1 MPGAERAQST
11 VMVAGSELRIVEVV
25 AHLPD
30 ASNTTVLARSDDDT
44 LWVYKPAAGE
54 APLWDFPW
62 RTLAA
67 REALTY
73 EVSHAMGLGV
83 VPLTLLADGPY
94 GPGSAQR
101 YLDEDR
107 TFDPRPLFT
116 EHPDARL
123 WPIAVLDIVTN
134 NADRKVGHI
143 FKQRGDDTLWA
154 IDNGL
159 TFHPAPKL
167 RTVLWGFAGHDLPE
181 SLCEPLHVL
190 LEHLQGPLGGRISEL
205 LGPEAR
211 DTTVART
218 RDLLGRP
225 VHPDPPEDR
234 PPLPWPVW

>member
-1 MPGAERAQST
+1 
-11 VMVAGSELRIVEVV
+11 MVAGSELELVEVV
-25 AHLPD
+25 SHLPD
-30 ASNTTVLARSDDDT
+30 ASNTTVLARSADGS

-67 REALTY
+67 RETLTF
-73 EVSHAMGLGV
+73 EVSEAMGLGV
-83 VPLTLLADGPY
+83 VPLTVLADGPY

-101 YLDEDR
+101 FLDED
-107 TFDPRPLFT
+107 TAFDPRPLFAGR
-116 EHPDARL
+116 PDPRL

-167 RTVLWGFAGHDLPE
+167 RTVLWGFAGDDIPGI
-181 SLCEPLHVL
+181 LCDPLRVL
-190 LEHLQGPLGGRISEL
+190 LDRLEGDLGRRITDL
-205 LGPEAR
+205 LDSQTR
-211 DTTVART
+211 DAALART
-218 RDLLGRP
+218 RALIGRP
-225 VHPDPPEDR
+225 VHPDPPDDR
-234 PPLPWPVW
+234 PPLPWPIW